1 MYTYLVASLPT
12 LAFGDPPPWSSAD
25 FLFRL
30 QGVLGE
36 PERAQVAAILE
47 GRPVAGSAF
56 SEAWQAKETQLRNA
70 IARHRAAALNVD
82 ARGTQRLHAG
92 YDGYV
97 AQRVTDALARPTPL
111 ERTAELDRCRWH
123 VAEDLA
129 RGEPFGLSA
138 VLAFAVKLRIAQ
150 RWAAMS
156 DEAGRTRV
164 EEEVRRNTEIPST
177 GVEA

>member
-12 LAFGDPPPWSSAD
+12 LTFGEPPPWSPED

-30 QGVLGE
+30 DGVLGE
-36 PERAQVAAILE
+36 RERAQVAAILE
-47 GRPVAGSAF
+47 DRPVSGSAF
-56 SEAWQAKETQLRNA
+56 ADGWQARETQLRNA
-70 IARHRAAALNVD
+70 VARHRAAALNVD
-82 ARGTQRLHAG
+82 VRGTQRPHAG

-97 AQRVTDALARPTPL
+97 AEMVTNSLARTPPL
-111 ERTAELDRCRWH
+111 ERAVELDRCRWH

-129 RGEPFGLSA
+129 RRDSFGIST

-156 DEAGRTRV
+156 DETGRARV
-164 EEEVRRNTEIPST
+164 EEEVRRNTEAPAT